1 MLHVADSLLIPLL
14 KLKLFWSFQP
24 QDVSMN
30 NEVHHLLHS
39 ESVLWWKKKNTRH
52 FSDLHFQM
60 LTRCNR
66 LHIYV

>member
-30 NEVHHLLHS
+30 KEVHHLLHS
-39 ESVLWWKKKNTRH
+39 ESVLWWKKKMQDI
-52 FSDLHFQM
+52 F
-60 LTRCNR
+60 LTYIFKC
-66 LHIYV
+66 